1 MATKLTISD
10 AIGSQ
15 LACRRPTSYHPNHCR
30 DGRGCLQAY
39 SRPRSVRCRAS
50 VLISSA
56 DLPRRGHPR
65 GIEHA
70 AWNFFEA
77 RILTLT

>member
-15 LACRRPTSYHPNHCR
+15 LACSGRLLTIPYHCR

-56 DLPRRGHPR
+56 KLPRPR
-65 GIEHA
+65 STKG
-70 AWNFFEA
+70 N
-77 RILTLT
+77 